1 MVNNLE
7 RELEPLCDTSEQ
19 FSAGFQLHFKNRKKG
34 KAEHHHVMSQK
45 GQIEDHDIACHRLRK

>member
-34 KAEHHHVMSQK
+34 KAEHHHVLSQK
-45 GQIEDHDIACHRLRK
+45 